1 MTKAL
6 NSDLD
11 PQMTSKWP
19 QIWYGGWNWD
29 LVSAY
34 QISCDSETKNIW
46 VWFGRFCYCFDYKS
60 GLAHPPYGHNHRPG
74 LGLPRLNPFI
84 MTAVWWWCL
93 LHLRM
98 SCLKQ
103 VLARDTVMMIFCCR
117 GNVSGSHLRTLQ
129 LLDKPGFTLT
139 HVGSCYRLR
148 TGRVR

>member
-60 GLAHPPYGHNHRPG
+60 GLAHPPLFVGG
-74 LGLPRLNPFI
+74 LVRKYFFKI
-84 MTAVWWWCL
+84 MSTQNVTSL
-93 LHLRM
+93 L
-98 SCLKQ
+98 
-103 VLARDTVMMIFCCR
+103 
-117 GNVSGSHLRTLQ
+117 
-129 LLDKPGFTLT
+129 
-139 HVGSCYRLR
+139 
-148 TGRVR
+148 